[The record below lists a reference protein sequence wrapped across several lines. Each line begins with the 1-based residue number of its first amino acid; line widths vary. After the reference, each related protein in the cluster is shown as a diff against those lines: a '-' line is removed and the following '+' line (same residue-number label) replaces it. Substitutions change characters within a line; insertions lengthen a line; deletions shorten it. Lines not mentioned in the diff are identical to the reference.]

1 MVEIKH
7 NSILEGINQLPPNVV
22 FITTRPGKTGLITDV
37 SGVDFFNLPIVSIG
51 VKNFANTGV
60 AIIYPESEFFNL
72 ATKVEKLNLDTLS
85 TTTMEEEKE
94 ILRQSNE
101 LGFRFLDVGHEL
113 KIADLPEGS
122 AAKVKKTKNGWRL
135 PRNQIKVLDK
145 EFAEVL
151 VAKSME
157 LGQGREVA
165 ALGIVDNKGVVSSQG
180 KIVCGGIGFVPSRLL
195 ASSMVDITD
204 KSLQTI
210 YSDYVPK
217 MLL

>member
-1 MVEIKH
+1 MLFL
-7 NSILEGINQLPPNVV
+7 SLPDP
-22 FITTRPGKTGLITDV
+22 KTGLITDV

-113 KIADLPEGS
+113 KIGDLPEGS
-122 AAKVKKTKNGWRL
+122 AAKVKNQNGWRL
-135 PRNQIKVLDK
+135 PVIK
-145 EFAEVL
+145 
-151 VAKSME
+151 
-157 LGQGREVA
+157 
-165 ALGIVDNKGVVSSQG
+165 
-180 KIVCGGIGFVPSRLL
+180 SR
-195 ASSMVDITD
+195 S
-204 KSLQTI
+204 
-210 YSDYVPK
+210 
-217 MLL
+217 